1 MKIKAIVIALAVC
14 ILFQACTLTRAF
26 TYWGPNITDHK
37 IFDHDEILP
46 SDNVFYFNEGNKEIF
61 EKERRVSVYPK
72 GTTDTIKMTYD
83 EYFAQK
89 TTTTAFLVIR
99 NDSILYE
106 NYFRGYTRDS
116 ISKIF
121 SVSKSITS
129 LLTGIAVDEGYI
141 KSVHDPVTKYVPELK
156 KKNAR
161 FERLTIEHLLNMRS
175 GFKFN
180 EDSYFPTS
188 KATNLYYGTNHLGK
202 IKRVRFKH
210 EPGEVHEYQSIVT
223 ALLGIIV
230 ERATGRNLSEY
241 LQEKVWAPM
250 GMENRATWDI
260 DDRRHHSNKAH
271 VGINTTAI
279 DLAKIGRLYLN
290 NGNWNGK
297 QIVSADWVAQSIT
310 PNADNEGYQYQWYSY
325 GSFIPNPEKN
335 HVHPKFKLSCFT
347 DSISARKYAEENY
360 PNSKF
365 IEVSSIRNEREYW
378 GLSIYPNEQSQFA
391 AIGIMQQIIFVDP
404 KKNIIVI
411 RLGEQGDTHVGFIR
425 SLINRL

>member
-1 MKIKAIVIALAVC
+1 MKTRHVI
-14 ILFQACTLTRAF
+14 ILFVAACLFQSCTLTRAF

-37 IFDHDEILP
+37 IFPYDEIYP
-46 SDNVFYFNEGNKEIF
+46 SDNPFLFKEGNKEVF
-61 EKERRVSVYPK
+61 EKRRILIYPK
-72 GTTDTIKMTYD
+72 GATDTIRMSYD
-83 EYFAQK
+83 DYLFQK

-106 NYFRGYTRDS
+106 RYFKGYTRDS

-141 KSVHDPVTKYVPELK
+141 ESIHDPVTKYIPELK
-156 KKNAR
+156 KKDPK
-161 FERLTIEHLLNMRS
+161 FDQLIIEHLLNMRG

-188 KATNLYYGTNHLGK
+188 KATHLYYGTNLLGK
-202 IKRVRFKH
+202 IKRIKFAH

-223 ALLGIIV
+223 VLLGLIV
-230 ERATGRNLSEY
+230 ERATGKNLSVY
-241 LQEKVWAPM
+241 LQEKVWTPL

-260 DDRRHHSNKAH
+260 DDKRHHSNKAH
-271 VGINTTAI
+271 VGINATAI

-297 QIVSADWVAQSIT
+297 QIVSADWITASTT
-310 PNADNEGYQYQWYSY
+310 PNVNNDGYQYQWYSY
-325 GSFIPNPEKN
+325 GAFIANPEKN
-335 HVHPKFKLSCFT
+335 HQHPKFGLSCFP
-347 DSISARKYAEENY
+347 DSLSARKYAEEKY
-360 PNSKF
+360 PNSKY
-365 IEVSSIRNEREYW
+365 IEISPLRNDRSYW
-378 GLSIYPNEQSQFA
+378 CLSIYPNEQSQLA
-391 AIGIMQQIIFVDP
+391 AIGIMQQVIFIDP

-411 RLGEQGDTHVGFIR
+411 RLGEKGDFNVGSIR
-425 SLINRL
+425 ALINRL